1 MADDTQDG
9 KKAPADRDAILLRR
23 RKFVVAALSGAAIG
37 LEACT
42 KDPPKDNTELSPQV
56 CLKIAEPPDNTKG
69 QPSASAPATGSTGTG
84 VPAASSAPE
93 RPDAGAPDGKPDGGK
108 PDGGK
113 PRICLRYAAP
123 RE

>member
-1 MADDTQDG
+1 
-9 KKAPADRDAILLRR
+9 
-23 RKFVVAALSGAAIG
+23 VVAALSGAAIG

-42 KDPPKDNTELSPQV
+42 KDPPKENIELSPQV
-56 CLKIAEPPDNTKG
+56 CLKIAEPPDSTKG
-69 QPSASAPATGSTGTG
+69 QPSASAPGTGTG

-93 RPDAGAPDGKPDGGK
+93 RPDAGAPDGGKPDGGK

-113 PRICLRYAAP
+113 PRACLRYAAP